1 MTDYLGCE
9 FHTNKKKTRGWL
21 QQPPIIKFLEKKFR
35 KEAMKR
41 RLGLTPGT
49 PRFMGIRVTENQDKL
64 GTKEHATY
72 RSGVGTL
79 LYLDTADQICAML

>member
-1 MTDYLGCE
+1 MNFTQ
-9 FHTNKKKTRGWL
+9 TKTKQEDG
-21 QQPPIIKFLEKKFR
+21 PIIKILEKKFR
-35 KEAMKR
+35 KEAMKH